1 MAKTVTR
8 NGTSHRLSNRAR
20 VRYVRGSGWQLAI
33 VDLSRE
39 RMRDI
44 LEGFELHAQRSN
56 AGKLIVCGTRD
67 ACVMAEQHEGLERGF

>member
-8 NGTSHRLSNRAR
+8 NRISHRLSNRAR

-44 LEGFELHAQRSN
+44 LEGFELHAQRLD
-56 AGKLIVCGTRD
+56 AGKVTIDGSRD
-67 ACVMAEQHEGLERGF
+67 ACAMVEQNEGLQRGI